1 MDFVPQETSVILK
14 ISNWEGLQADIENSS
29 LLSKFDKT
37 IPYLFF
43 SKDATLLKNLHPNS
57 QSILCINTINDSL
70 SAYTFISKQTT
81 NLFQPDSIQDK
92 VIETLEIGGQS
103 FQRITIDKKTAF
115 AAILDSVFVASSSQQ
130 ILMDILNGKTEREE
144 TFKKVFDLPTSS
156 DLTAL
161 LRGNKVAITDSSSVD
176 FTSWTAMDI
185 SIAPESFKATGITL
199 ATDTIPQL
207 LNVFEG
213 QVPQQNDLA
222 ALVPID
228 AMSAMSFTFDDAEK
242 LQAQLRNF
250 RGDKETVKPT
260 GIFGSINE
268 VGTIGMKNETAIF
281 IKSIDASLTS
291 DALAR
296 FVSIESSFR
305 EVEIKS
311 FSEPQLFQKTFYP
324 LINAEKANYVFQLD
338 NFFVF
343 TESEASAQNLIASFQ
358 NASTLKNTSYF
369 EKTAQNLSSASSL
382 LIFKM
387 QGDFSETISG
397 FFNVKSQKSFK
408 NISLAKYPLAA
419 LQFSFDRNFAHVTLS
434 CREEG
439 KTETKSIANTV
450 SEKFNINLENSVL
463 GSPQIIGDNGNVAV
477 QDISNKLYYISENG
491 KILWSKNLG
500 SPILGKIEEVDIYG
514 KGNKQMAFATK
525 NSVYILDRNGKEAK
539 GFPIKFKDEITQ
551 PLSVF
556 DYDNNRKYRFMVVQ
570 GKEVLLYD
578 KEGKTVRGFAFSKAK
593 SKIVQPPT
601 HIRIGKKDYIVI
613 AEENGTLNILSRVGR
628 PRVSVSKKFN
638 FSEIPVTLEDN
649 TFVVITEENTKERIS
664 EDGKVSSQNVN
675 VGSNYWF
682 VINRNTK
689 ATLDDNLLRIDGK
702 LVELP
707 MGLYSKPQLFDIHQ
721 KTYATITEI
730 QEKKVYVF
738 NSNGN
743 LINGFPIY
751 GTSEASMGKNDS
763 KNGIRLAVKGDPKG
777 VIVYDIN

>member
-1 MDFVPQETSVILK
+1 MDFVPQEASVILK

-161 LRGNKVAITDSSSVD
+161 LRGNKVAIRDSSSVD

-324 LINAEKANYVFQLD
+324 LINGEKANYVFQLD

-408 NISLAKYPLAA
+408 NISLTKYPLAA

-664 EDGKVSSQNVN
+664 EDGKVSSQNIN